1 MLEVIQDMYWNHPLS
16 SSIRSLRHK
25 PYARNFLY
33 GGVAL
38 TILYALY
45 NSVQRHDSLSYDFP
59 EEVTVPTPPQVWDE
73 RARQVKRA
81 FLHAYHG
88 YERYAAPHDEL
99 KPISAGYKDNFNGWG
114 VSIFDSLDTM
124 VLLDLEGEY
133 ERARSY
139 VEKTRFELA
148 EHTFVPYFETT
159 IRYIG
164 GLLSTYALNKDPMLL
179 NRADELAKKLD
190 PVFNTPSKLALFG
203 VNPST
208 GEVVGPDIGILA
220 EMATLQL
227 EYTYLAKLTGNRA
240 HWDRANTVIKALS
253 SADLRQTG
261 GMFPIGWNLTTG
273 QPHGAHL
280 SVGAQADSAHE
291 YLLKQYLLTAKT
303 DKANLEMYIRATTH
317 IITNLMYISPTRHL
331 LYVTDTTTPTHEAR
345 GTPTHIFEHL
355 SCFLPGL
362 FALGAHTLPLDDLD
376 SMGVNFMDLAEKG
389 NFGHAGDGYRR
400 LSSYN
405 LKELHM
411 WAAEGLAQTC
421 WLTYADMRTG
431 LGPDETHMRA
441 SVDSVLGEGH
451 LWMDSMDRWKQSG
464 ARGVPPGVGDKAPV
478 IYTEQQRLRGGPG
491 GRDYAIKKHG
501 YLLRPETIESLY
513 LMWRVTG
520 DAKWRERGWRI
531 FEAIERHTKTPYGYA
546 SIKSVEAIPP
556 PKDDDMPSYF
566 LAETLKYLYLMFTN
580 DDPISLDKWVF
591 NTEAHPFPVFEWS
604 QEEKAL
610 FNI

>member
-1 MLEVIQDMYWNHPLS
+1 MLEDIQDMYWNHPLS
-16 SSIRSLRHK
+16 SAIRSLRYK
-25 PYARNFLY
+25 PYVRNILY

-45 NSVQRHDSLSYDFP
+45 NSVQRHESLSYDFP

-99 KPISAGYKDNFNGWG
+99 KPVSTGYKDNFNGWG

-124 VLLDLEGEY
+124 VLLGLEGEY

-139 VEKTRFELA
+139 VEKTQFELA

-159 IRYIG
+159 IRYLG
-164 GLLSTYALNKDPMLL
+164 GLLSTYALNQDPMLL
-179 NRADELAKKLD
+179 KRADELAKKLD

-227 EYTYLAKLTGNRA
+227 EYTYLAKATGNRA
-240 HWDRANTVIKALS
+240 HWERRYLQP
-253 SADLRQTG
+253 DLRQTG

-273 QPHGAHL
+273 QPHDTHL
-280 SVGAQADSAHE
+280 S

-331 LYVTDTTTPTHEAR
+331 LYVTDTTTPTHEAQ
-345 GTPTHIFEHL
+345 GTPTHVFEHL

-376 SMGVNFMDLAEKG
+376 SMGVNLWTWLQRVTSAMLEMDIEG
-389 NFGHAGDGYRR
+389 S
-400 LSSYN
+400 SSYN

-441 SVDSVLGEGH
+441 SVHSVLGEGH

-464 ARGVPPGVGDKAPV
+464 ARGIPPGVGDKPPV

-491 GRDYAIKKHG
+491 GRDYAIKKPG

-513 LMWRVTG
+513 IMWRVTG

-546 SIKSVEAIPP
+546 SIKSVEVVPP

-566 LAETLKYLYLMFTN
+566 LAETYVLSVMPCISGSNYLPQIEVF
-580 DDPISLDKWVF
+580 VF
-591 NTEAHPFPVFEWS
+591 NVH
-604 QEEKAL
+604 
-610 FNI
+610 